1 MAGESAREA
10 ARRQR
15 EKAERLQRS
24 AELWE
29 RGADGEQATAEA
41 LSALPREHWTVFHDV
56 HWPGRRYANIDHV
69 AVGPGGVFVIDSKNW
84 TGSIAVRDHVLRQN
98 GRSRETTVAAAADAA
113 IAVAAI
119 TASVPP
125 QQVQSVLCFVR
136 DEPVTGWARDVIVCT
151 TGNIAQMLLTRPSV
165 LDEAQVRQAAL
176 ELDISL
182 REATA
187 PALPALPRF
196 VPVSRKKPATRT
208 KPATRRRRSRS
219 PVPPLLVAAV
229 LFAIVYITPLRTA
242 AIDGLTGLIVP
253 SVSED
258 DRTPDPTPSDGPEK
272 PESPKKQQ
280 QPQP

>member
-1 MAGESAREA
+1 MAGESARDA

-41 LSALPREHWTVFHDV
+41 LSALPRERWTVFHDV
-56 HWPGRRYANIDHV
+56 RWPGRRYANIDHV

-136 DEPVTGWARDVIVCT
+136 DEPVTGWARDVVVCT
-151 TGNIAQMLLTRPSV
+151 TGNIAQMLLTRPAV
-165 LDEAQVRQAAL
+165 LDDAQVRQAAL
-176 ELDISL
+176 ELDVSL

-187 PALPALPRF
+187 PASPSLPR
-196 VPVSRKKPATRT
+196 PVAISRAAPARPRR
-208 KPATRRRRSRS
+208 PAAGRRRGRS
-219 PVPPLLVAAV
+219 PLPPLLVAAV

-242 AIDGLTGLIVP
+242 VIDGLTGLLVP
-253 SVSED
+253 SVSQD
-258 DRTPDPTPSDGPEK
+258 DRTP
-272 PESPKKQQ
+272 
-280 QPQP
+280 